1 MCKDWALRLLNR
13 VALCAPLLMPAQNAS
28 ADTAWVAANA
38 LNLRSGPGT
47 EYARVATLSACT
59 RVDVVGYANGWAM
72 VRRGGKDYW
81 VAGNYL
87 SVAPC
92 NTAPPDPGL
101 SRDPAR
107 TREQAAQ
114 IHRAAVPQWGLSR
127 LLIRSV
133 SSPGSGNPHLRVS

>member
-1 MCKDWALRLLNR
+1 MCKGWAVRLLNR

-92 NTAPPDPGL
+92 NTAP
-101 SRDPAR
+101 
-107 TREQAAQ
+107 Q
-114 IHRAAVPQWGLSR
+114 IPVYRVIRPEHVNKPPRSIAPQYLNGVFR
-127 LLIRSV
+127 
-133 SSPGSGNPHLRVS
+133 GY